1 MQIQAPKKPTKGMG
15 VKGHA
20 KKGGRQKGT
29 PNGLGRQ
36 AQEMIIK
43 AMMLC
48 GEDGKGKG
56 KAIGFL
62 KQQCIDYPKAYL
74 ALFAKI
80 LPYQV
85 QGPEGGPVQV
95 AMKTTHDVVHH
106 LAERGVPAPPSLME
120 RITPLLTFPAEMEG
134 EVIDAEVVEQN
145 DDEGHSEQSD
155 EDSNGD

>member
-1 MQIQAPKKPTKGMG
+1 MQLQAKKRPTKGMAA
-15 VKGHA
+15 KGHP

-48 GEDGKGKG
+48 GEDGNGKG

-62 KQQCIDYPKAYL
+62 KQQCIDHPKAYL

-85 QGPEGGPVQV
+85 QGPEGGPVKV
-95 AMKTTHDVVHH
+95 AMTSRTDVVHH

-120 RITPLLTFPAEMEG
+120 RIVPLLGFAEEAEG
-134 EVIDAEVVEQN
+134 EVIDVTPETEEQG
-145 DDEGHSEQSD
+145 DDSSE
-155 EDSNGD
+155 EA